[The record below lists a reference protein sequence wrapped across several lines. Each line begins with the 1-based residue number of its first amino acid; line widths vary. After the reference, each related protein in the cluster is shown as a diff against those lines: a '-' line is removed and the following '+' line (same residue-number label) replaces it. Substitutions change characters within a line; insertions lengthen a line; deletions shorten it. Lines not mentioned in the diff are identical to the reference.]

1 MPDHS
6 GETYGTVGK
15 GVPVRRVSADPHM
28 DGATPEYR
36 HKPGTGY
43 IQRPDGAYVRAD
55 SLRYIP
61 EPEPAKV
68 IVYRGVPRCP
78 WDGSA
83 MPYTVFNNQRSIWDG
98 PEPGYLFECEICGWE
113 DEIS

>member
-1 MPDHS
+1 M
-6 GETYGTVGK
+6 
-15 GVPVRRVSADPHM
+15 A
-28 DGATPEYR
+28 EYR

-43 IQRPDGAYVRAD
+43 VQQPDGSYVKSFLPDVPMA
-55 SLRYIP
+55 
-61 EPEPAKV
+61 PAKV
-68 IVYRGVPRCP
+68 IVYKGVPRCP

-83 MPYTVFNNQRSIWDG
+83 MPYTVFNAQRSIWSG

>member
-1 MPDHS
+1 MK
-6 GETYGTVGK
+6 Y
-15 GVPVRRVSADPHM
+15 
-28 DGATPEYR
+28 EYR
-36 HKPGTGY
+36 HVPGTGY
-43 IQRPDGAYVRAD
+43 VEQPDGSYVRAD
-55 SLRYIP
+55 SLAFHF
-61 EPEPAKV
+61 EPKT

-83 MPYTVFNNQRSIWDG
+83 MPYTVFNAQRDPFSG

>member
-1 MPDHS
+1 M
-6 GETYGTVGK
+6 T
-15 GVPVRRVSADPHM
+15 
-28 DGATPEYR
+28 EYR
-36 HKPGTGY
+36 HIPGVTEPLPGSPESQVRNQVHNY
-43 IQRPDGAYVRAD
+43 VHQMNVPMLDPDLPEGLAA
-55 SLRYIP
+55 LRERIRR
-61 EPEPAKV
+61 EPEHPKV

-83 MPYTVFNNQRSIWDG
+83 MPYTVFNAQRSIWDG

>member
-1 MPDHS
+1 MTEPADKTIDRLGDPIPDHLFKS
-6 GETYGTVGK
+6 DFEPY
-15 GVPVRRVSADPHM
+15 
-28 DGATPEYR
+28 
-36 HKPGTGY
+36 
-43 IQRPDGAYVRAD
+43 
-55 SLRYIP
+55 P
-61 EPEPAKV
+61 EPESH

-83 MPYTVFNNQRSIWDG
+83 MPYTVFNAQRSIWSG